1 MGEELGAT
9 YTPVDI
15 TRVRLTPRSSRSFFC
30 ADIPSLEAWLMRR
43 KYVAEPVRSRVE
55 YGRYRKDQRLVV
67 LYHSGSC
74 TCQGDDW
81 EGAVRELSR
90 LVVEAQR

>member
-1 MGEELGAT
+1 MSEEMCAT

-15 TRVRLTPRSSRSFFC
+15 TSLRLTPRSSRSFFC
-30 ADIPSLEAWLMRR
+30 ADIPSLDAWLISRR
-43 KYVAEPVRSRVE
+43 YVAEPVRSGLE
-55 YGRYRKDQRLVV
+55 YGRYRKDRRLVV
-67 LYHSGSC
+67 LYQSGSC
-74 TCQGDDW
+74 TCQADDW